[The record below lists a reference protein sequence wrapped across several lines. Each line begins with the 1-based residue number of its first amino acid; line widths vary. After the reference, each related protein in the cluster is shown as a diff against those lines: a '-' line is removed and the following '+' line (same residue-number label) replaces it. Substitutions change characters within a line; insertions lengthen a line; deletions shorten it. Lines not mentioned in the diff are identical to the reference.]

1 MSQARTKVWYFEN
14 FNILEALSPNEKQA
28 LAQASA
34 MRQIPKNSIIYF
46 PDDDNRKLYFVKAGK
61 VKISFYSPEGKE
73 MILSL
78 LSPGE
83 VFGELAILGESTRD
97 EIAEV
102 MEDTLLCSI
111 SIDQLESILD
121 KNPVFNRQIT
131 KLIGLRLRKV
141 QSRLASLVFKSAPER
156 IRALIKELA
165 DEHGRV
171 LLTGQKEIKLHLTY
185 EEIAKLTAT
194 VRQSVTSVFSEL
206 EKAGIIAYDRHR
218 ILVIQYDQ
226 L

>member
-1 MSQARTKVWYFEN
+1 MSQPRTKVWYFEN
-14 FNILEALSPNEKQA
+14 FNILEALSANEKQA

-34 MRQIPKNSIIYF
+34 MRQLSKNSIIYF
-46 PDDDNRKLYFVKAGK
+46 PDEGDRKLYFVKAGK
-61 VKISFYSPEGKE
+61 VKVSFYSPEGKE
-73 MILSL
+73 MILSF

-83 VFGELAILGESTRD
+83 IFGELAILGESTRE

-111 SIDQLESILD
+111 SIDQLDRILGT
-121 KNPVFNRQIT
+121 NPTFNRQIT

-141 QSRLASLVFKSAPER
+141 QSRLTSLVFKTVPER
-156 IRALIKELA
+156 IRAFIKELA
-165 DEHGRV
+165 DEHGRA
-171 LLTGQKEIKLHLTY
+171 LPSGQQEIKLRLTHD
-185 EEIAKLTAT
+185 EIAKLTAT
-194 VRQSVTSVFSEL
+194 ARQSVTSVFSEL
-206 EKAGIIAYDRHR
+206 EKAGIIDYDRRR